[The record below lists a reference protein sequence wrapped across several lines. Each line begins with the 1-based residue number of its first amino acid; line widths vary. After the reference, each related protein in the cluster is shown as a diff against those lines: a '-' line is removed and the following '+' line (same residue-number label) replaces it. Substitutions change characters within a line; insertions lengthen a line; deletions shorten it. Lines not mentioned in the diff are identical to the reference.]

1 MRRLKTYDITYQ
13 HNFCIVSTEVEAMSA
28 RKAVKKLMDR
38 WHNTPTITVFRV
50 TEKGEQD
57 V

>member
-28 RKAVKKLMDR
+28 RKAVKKLLDR

-50 TEKGEQD
+50 TEKGE
-57 V
+57 